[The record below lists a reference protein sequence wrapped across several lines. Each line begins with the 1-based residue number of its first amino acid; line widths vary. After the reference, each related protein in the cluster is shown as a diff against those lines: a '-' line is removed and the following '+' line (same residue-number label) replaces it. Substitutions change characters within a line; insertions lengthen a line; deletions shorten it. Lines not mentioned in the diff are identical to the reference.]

1 MNETLMKHKLAL
13 LAGLFW
19 LLPTSPVMAQNLGL
33 DRIAVVVNF
42 EAITD
47 LEVKQRVSQ
56 ALSSLAERGIAAPGA
71 EVVRKQV
78 IEQMIIERA
87 ALQLA
92 KEMNMRVDEA
102 AVDRA
107 IEQIARNNQLD
118 RDELLRRASAQG
130 RDIAG
135 FREGLRGELLMQ
147 RLREREVDARVQV
160 SEAEVD
166 AVLASLGAAANT
178 EYQLSQI
185 LIRLP
190 ESASPEQ
197 TEKAR
202 ARMLSLRQQLA
213 TGANFAQMAAANSEA
228 PEASAGGDLGWR
240 AAERLPTL
248 FFREIEK
255 LKPGQLSTIIR
266 SAAGFHL
273 LRLNDQRQV
282 SAAAGPPVVQ
292 WRARHILFRV
302 SESLPEAEAMSRAE
316 QVVKRLKAGED
327 FAENAKKF
335 SSDSSAARGGDLGW
349 LLPGDTVPEFE
360 RAMSQL
366 EVNQVSEPIRTPFGL
381 HIIQVVEKRT
391 EVAPVER
398 QRAQIRQALRERKAE
413 EAYDGWLQELRD
425 RAYVEYR
432 GDTAN

>member
-1 MNETLMKHKLAL
+1 MKHGIAL
-13 LAGLFW
+13 TAGLLW
-19 LLPTSPVMAQNLGL
+19 LLSTTAASAQPLSL
-33 DRIAVVVNF
+33 DRVAVVVNY

-47 LEVKQRVSQ
+47 MEIRQRMSQ
-56 ALSSLAERGIAAPGA
+56 AMASLAERGIAAPSA
-71 EVVRKQV
+71 DVVRRQV
-78 IEQMIIERA
+78 VEQMIVERA

-92 KEMNMRVDEA
+92 KEMNMRIDEA
-102 AVDRA
+102 SVDRA
-107 IEQIARNNQLD
+107 IEQIARNNQIE
-118 RDELLRRASAQG
+118 REELLRRAVAQG
-130 RDIAG
+130 RDLAE

-147 RLREREVDARVQV
+147 RLREREVETRVQV

-166 AVLASLGAAANT
+166 AVLSSLGTAANT
-178 EYQLSQI
+178 EYQLAQI
-185 LIRLP
+185 LIRVP

-202 ARMLSLRQQLA
+202 QRIDELRRQLA
-213 TGANFAQMAAANSEA
+213 TGANFEPLAAANSEA
-228 PEASAGGDLGWR
+228 PEAGAGGDLGWR

-255 LKPGQLSTIIR
+255 LKPGQLSPVIR

-282 SAAAGPPVVQ
+282 SAASGPPVAQ

-302 SESLPEAEAMSRAE
+302 SESLPESEAASRA
-316 QVVKRLKAGED
+316 QALVTRLKAGDD
-327 FAENAKKF
+327 FAEMAKKF
-335 SSDSSAARGGDLGW
+335 SADTSAARGGDLGW

-360 RAMSQL
+360 RAMSRL
-366 EVNQVSEPIRTPFGL
+366 EAQEISEPVRSPFGI
-381 HIIQVVEKRT
+381 HIIQVLEKRT
-391 EVAPVER
+391 DVPPVER

-413 EAYDGWLQELRD
+413 EVNDAWLQELRD

-432 GDTAN
+432 GDPAN